1 MGKLVLMAIV
11 GVGIFGTLYSSSIQS
26 SLQDSQKRVSGYQ
39 YEVLSRNTALAGYTI
54 AKQELAENFVAVGY
68 AGDAFSGTFSGGTY
82 EVEVTV
88 SGETAEVV
96 SVGTVTDGTGAPT
109 ATTITATFTRTEED
123 GEEEMTAVPAFMEYM
138 LLTEEDLRLSGN
150 AGAASIYDTSDEG
163 ATLNANMHTNK
174 NLTVNGTG
182 NRRVMGF
189 GSYVGT
195 ASGKHAQKFT
205 PNYNPLGKSSTYKT
219 SYVDIPTFD
228 IGDYLGRV
236 TVDKTSNGD
245 VSITGTQTLG
255 GTRDNPYIWHIKGNL
270 STTGNTTING
280 YAVFLVEGTISLNSV
295 TVGSSGYTGGD
306 ESSIAFYAGGDV
318 TIQGN
323 ATVWGQF
330 YTTGDFT
337 MGGNPTLYGSI
348 TSRSDVWVHGNPTLW
363 FRKASTALTGIWNES
378 SGGDVTIQLAAYHE
392 K

>member
-1 MGKLVLMAIV
+1 MAIV
-11 GVGIFGTLYSSSIQS
+11 GVGIFGTFYSASVQS
-26 SLQDSQKRVSGYQ
+26 SLQDSQQRVSGYQ

-54 AKQELAENFVAVGY
+54 AKQRLVENFVTVGY
-68 AGDAFSGTFSGGTY
+68 AGDTFSGTFSGGTY
-82 EVEVTV
+82 DVEVTV
-88 SGETAEVV
+88 SGSTAEVV

-109 ATTITATFTRTEED
+109 TTTITALFTRTEEE
-123 GEEEMTAVPAFMEYM
+123 GTESSEEVPAFMEYM

-189 GSYVGT
+189 GTYVGT

-205 PNYNPLGKSSTYKT
+205 PNYNPLGQPSTYKT

-228 IGDYLGRV
+228 ISTYLSRV
-236 TVDKTSNGD
+236 SVDQTSNGD
-245 VSITGTQTLG
+245 VTISGTQNLG
-255 GTRDNPYIWHIKGNL
+255 GTRDNPYIWHITGNL

-280 YAVFLVEGTISLNSV
+280 YVVFLVEGTISLNSV

-348 TSRSDVWVHGNPTLW
+348 TSRAEVWIHGNPTLW
-363 FRKASTALTGIWNES
+363 FRKASSGLTGIWNES
-378 SGGDVTIQLAAYHE
+378 SGGDPVIQLTSYHE
-392 K
+392 D